1 MEAMLATVA
10 QPSVRSLLAHPC
22 SGAYRCPAAAATVLV
37 RRAALILV
45 LVSLQAPR
53 SWAADLSSVCYHHD
67 QPNVA
72 NSQEIAEGETVYK
85 EINANQ
91 THLFF
96 YSNFDVAVMNK
107 PDQFRKLIINLE
119 PCRGIVY
126 LFVRKTRPCHP
137 NPYSC
142 INMREGDEQR
152 NPLACT
158 WTHFMSDI
166 DGSRDGMP
174 TFFEVPLSSTK
185 FYLSVFAVQ
194 KSEYTLTLL
203 ADTGAF
209 PRPGNG
215 GRITAKQTRELQ
227 VQIEWDEAVY
237 TPAGTTTNKKYWV
250 YSSMLLKSDNRTNPA
265 VLMRPDKIMNTV
277 CGLQN
282 NTDRQYTTVPAADCV
297 EGKCTALIDP
307 VISDKRYIFNVVA
320 ESERGYRMAYAGL
333 IMRTDW
339 EIMRQAASDQA
350 LQVVGVLAGSVLA
363 ALVIIYF
370 LILKIFS

>member
-1 MEAMLATVA
+1 
-10 QPSVRSLLAHPC
+10 
-22 SGAYRCPAAAATVLV
+22 
-37 RRAALILV
+37 
-45 LVSLQAPR
+45 
-53 SWAADLSSVCYHHD
+53 
-67 QPNVA
+67 
-72 NSQEIAEGETVYK
+72 
-85 EINANQ
+85 
-91 THLFF
+91 
-96 YSNFDVAVMNK
+96 
-107 PDQFRKLIINLE
+107 
-119 PCRGIVY
+119 
-126 LFVRKTRPCHP
+126 
-137 NPYSC
+137 
-142 INMREGDEQR
+142 
-152 NPLACT
+152 
-158 WTHFMSDI
+158 MSEI
-166 DGSRDGMP
+166 DGSRNGMP

-237 TPAGTTTNKKYWV
+237 TPVGTTINKRYWV
-250 YSSMLLKSDNRTNPA
+250 YSSMLLNSHNRTNPA
-265 VLMRPDKIMNTV
+265 VLMRTDKIMNTV

-307 VISDKRYIFNVVA
+307 VISDKRYVFNVVA
-320 ESERGYRMAYAGL
+320 ESERGYRITYAGL

-350 LQVVGVLAGSVLA
+350 LQIVGVLAGSVLA